1 MTCTILFVF
10 LIVDID
16 NFKEKIL
23 GAKIRIKSFAQLS
36 IKDAQIRKFME
47 YQDSFVFALKQD
59 QRKWIYHI
67 TILNWST
74 RNENQT
80 KV

>member
-1 MTCTILFVF
+1 MTCTTFYFVF

-36 IKDAQIRKFME
+36 IKDAQIRKFMA
-47 YQDSFVFALKQD
+47 YQDSFIFAHKQIRGNGYIIP
-59 QRKWIYHI
+59 QF
-67 TILNWST
+67 
-74 RNENQT
+74 
-80 KV
+80 

>member
-36 IKDAQIRKFME
+36 IKDAQIRKFMA
-47 YQDSFVFALKQD
+47 YQDSFVFTLKQD
-59 QRKWIYHI
+59 QRKWIYH
-67 TILNWST
+67 TTFLNWST
-74 RNENQT
+74 RNRLRS
-80 KV
+80 K

>member
-36 IKDAQIRKFME
+36 IKDAQIRKFMA
-47 YQDSFVFALKQD
+47 YQDSFVFTLKQD
-59 QRKWIYHI
+59 QRKWIYHN
-67 TILNWST
+67 TILNWK
-74 RNENQT
+74 T
-80 KV
+80 KNRRRSK